1 MTKRSSSLAPTVGVL
16 ALLFLLFA
24 LLAAPMQHGASL
36 SEAIAVLPQAVLWV
50 IPTALAT
57 PILLALAF
65 RIRPRWNRLRDP
77 ELTVV
82 PTGSLA
88 PLAESLR
95 RAGESRLA
103 RARVVSRLVRIS
115 VDIAICQYGG
125 SEEWASDFA
134 RERLRAT
141 APDVATFLER
151 HETQN
156 LSSEDFRKLVEDSLA
171 ELERQQQE
179 A

>member
-1 MTKRSSSLAPTVGVL
+1 MTKRPAGLAPALGVL

-24 LLAAPMQHGASL
+24 LLSAPMRHGASL
-36 SEAIAVLPQAVLWV
+36 WEAIAVLPQAVLWI
-50 IPTALAT
+50 IPPALAT

-95 RAGESRLA
+95 RASESRLA
-103 RARVVSRLVRIS
+103 RSRVVSRLVHIS
-115 VDIAICQYGG
+115 TDIAICQYGG
-125 SEEWASDFA
+125 AEEWASEMA
-134 RERLRAT
+134 RRRLRAIDPRI
-141 APDVATFLER
+141 AEFLEH
-151 HETQN
+151 HETLD
-156 LSSEDFRKLVEDSLA
+156 LSDAEFRNLVEDSLA

>member
-1 MTKRSSSLAPTVGVL
+1 MTRRPASLAPAVGVL

-24 LLAAPMQHGASL
+24 LLAAPMRHGASL
-36 SEAIAVLPQAVLWV
+36 WEAIAVLPQAVLWV
-50 IPTALAT
+50 IPPALAM

-65 RIRPRWNRLRDP
+65 RIRPHWNRLRDP

-103 RARVVSRLVRIS
+103 RSRVVSRLVRIS
-115 VDIAICQYGG
+115 TDIAVCQYGG
-125 SEEWASDFA
+125 AEEWASDVA
-134 RERLRAT
+134 RERLRVMD
-141 APDVATFLER
+141 PRVAEFLER
-151 HETQN
+151 HETLD
-156 LSSEDFRKLVEDSLA
+156 LSGPEFRNLVEDSLA